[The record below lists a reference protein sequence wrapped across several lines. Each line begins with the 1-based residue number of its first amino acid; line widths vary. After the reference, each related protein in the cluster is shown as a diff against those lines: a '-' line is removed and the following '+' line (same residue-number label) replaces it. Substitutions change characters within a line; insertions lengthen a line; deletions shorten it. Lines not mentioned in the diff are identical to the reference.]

1 MSVRIDRFST
11 SVAELIMDRPE
22 AMNALSTEQARAI
35 ALACAEI
42 AGDPALVVVVLS
54 SAVPKAF
61 CVGADLKER
70 GRFSDDELRAQR
82 PVMRDAFGA
91 VLDLP
96 IPTIAAVDGYALGGG
111 CELALS
117 CDLIVASERA
127 VFGLP
132 EVGLGLIPGGGGT
145 QLLPRRLGLNA
156 AADLIFTG
164 RQVDASE
171 AFRLGL
177 ADRLVP
183 ADARTAALDLAAD
196 IAAKSPVGL
205 RAAKRALRRGLDV
218 DLVSGLVIENQS
230 WEEAAFSTDRKEG
243 IAAFNERRPAVWPSA
258 NSGRERSEHQPHRR
272 GGSVDRSG

>member
-1 MSVRIDRFST
+1 VSVRIDLPT
-11 SVAELIMDRPE
+11 ASVAELIMDRPE
-22 AMNALSTEQARAI
+22 ALNALSTEQAHAI
-35 ALACAEI
+35 ALACSELADDT
-42 AGDPALVVVVLS
+42 GLVVVVLT

-82 PVMRDAFGA
+82 PVMQDAFGA
-91 VLDLP
+91 VLHLP
-96 IPTIAAVDGYALGGG
+96 LPTIAAVDGYALGGG

-117 CDLIVASERA
+117 CDLIVASEVA

-145 QLLPRRLGLNA
+145 QLLPRRIGLNA

-171 AFRLGL
+171 AFRLGI

-183 ADARTAALDLAAD
+183 AGAARKTALELAAE
-196 IAAKSPVGL
+196 IAAKSPVAL

-218 DLVSGLVIENQS
+218 DLGSGLVIENQS
-230 WEEAAFSTDRKEG
+230 WEEAAFSADRREG
-243 IAAFNERRPAVWPSA
+243 IAAFNERRPAIWPGSA
-258 NSGRERSEHQPHRR
+258 Q
-272 GGSVDRSG
+272 DRSG

>member
-1 MSVRIDRFST
+1 
-11 SVAELIMDRPE
+11 
-22 AMNALSTEQARAI
+22 MNALSTEQARAI
-35 ALACAEI
+35 ALACAEL
-42 AGDPALVVVVLS
+42 ADDPTLVVVVLS

-70 GRFSDDELRAQR
+70 GRFSDDDLRAQR
-82 PVMRDAFGA
+82 PVMQDAFGA

-96 IPTIAAVDGYALGGG
+96 IPTIAAVEGYALGGG

-145 QLLPRRLGLNA
+145 QLLPRRIGLNA

-164 RQVDASE
+164 RQVEASE

-183 ADARTAALDLAAD
+183 AAEARTAALEVAAD

-205 RAAKRALRRGLDV
+205 RAAKQALRRGFDV
-218 DLVSGLVIENQS
+218 DLGSGLVIENQS
-230 WEEAAFSTDRKEG
+230 WEEAAFSADRKEG
-243 IAAFNERRPAVWPSA
+243 IAAFNERRPAAWPSA
-258 NSGRERSEHQPHRR
+258 NSGHERSEHQPHRR
-272 GGSVDRSG
+272 GGSMDRSG

>member
-1 MSVRIDRFST
+1 
-11 SVAELIMDRPE
+11 
-22 AMNALSTEQARAI
+22 MNALSTEQARAI

-82 PVMRDAFGA
+82 PVMQDAFGA

-145 QLLPRRLGLNA
+145 QLLPRRIGLNA

-183 ADARTAALDLAAD
+183 ADEARTAALELAAE

-205 RAAKRALRRGLDV
+205 RAAKRALRRGFDV

-230 WEEAAFSTDRKEG
+230 WEEAAFSADRKEG

-258 NSGRERSEHQPHRR
+258 KSGRERGEHQPHRR

>member
-1 MSVRIDRFST
+1 
-11 SVAELIMDRPE
+11 
-22 AMNALSTEQARAI
+22 
-35 ALACAEI
+35 
-42 AGDPALVVVVLS
+42 VVLS

-70 GRFSDDELRAQR
+70 GRFSDDELRGQR
-82 PVMRDAFGA
+82 PVLQAAFGA

-145 QLLPRRLGLNA
+145 QLLPRRIGLNT

-164 RQVDASE
+164 RQVDAWE
-171 AFRLGL
+171 ALRLGL

-183 ADARTAALDLAAD
+183 ADVSRKAALDLAVE
-196 IAAKSPVGL
+196 IATKSPVAL
-205 RAAKRALRRGLDV
+205 RAAKHALRRGFDV

-230 WEEAAFSTDRKEG
+230 WEEAAFSADRKEG
-243 IAAFNERRPAVWPSA
+243 IAAFNERRPAAWPSV
-258 NSGRERSEHQPHRR
+258 SR
-272 GGSVDRSG
+272 DRSG

>member
-1 MSVRIDRFST
+1 VSVRVDRPSAPI
-11 SVAELIMDRPE
+11 AELIMDRPE

-35 ALACAEI
+35 ALACAEL
-42 AGDPALVVVVLS
+42 AGDPALVVVVLT

-70 GRFSDDELRAQR
+70 DRFSDDELRAQR
-82 PVMRDAFGA
+82 PVMQDAFGA

-96 IPTIAAVDGYALGGG
+96 MPTIAAVDGYALGGG

-132 EVGLGLIPGGGGT
+132 EVGLGLVPGGGGT
-145 QLLPRRLGLNA
+145 QLLPRRIGVNA

-164 RQVDASE
+164 RRVDASE
-171 AFRLGL
+171 AFRLGM

-183 ADARTAALDLAAD
+183 ADTARTSALELAAE
-196 IAAKSPVGL
+196 IAAKSPVAL
-205 RAAKRALRRGLDV
+205 RAAKRALHRGFGV
-218 DLVSGLVIENQS
+218 DLPSGLVIENQS
-230 WEEAAFSTDRKEG
+230 WEEAALSADRKEG
-243 IAAFNERRPAVWPSA
+243 IAAFNERRQPVWPSVGVDG
-258 NSGRERSEHQPHRR
+258 SG
-272 GGSVDRSG
+272 